1 MNWSGH
7 TFTRRRRDWTDRRG
21 QELINIINQGLEL
34 IMWEF
39 TSKDCFSF
47 YSEVDFDEVLFL
59 RKGCSFTVRD

>member
-1 MNWSGH
+1 MGIHSHEG
-7 TFTRRRRDWTDRRG
+7 RRRRDWTDRRG
-21 QELINIINQGLEL
+21 QGLEL

-59 RKGCSFTVRD
+59 GRSVLLRSVTDEREKVV